1 MAESIVNTSGN
12 GTVIGAYTRG
22 EDGPYPTYSVT
33 VRPDDNSGD
42 LSVSTPGDPRL
53 KVGDKVSFT
62 ISDGAAG
69 RLLGNVT
76 KI

>member
-1 MAESIVNTSGN
+1 MAKITVNTSGN
-12 GTVIGAYTRG
+12 GTVISAYTSG
-22 EDGPYPTYSVT
+22 AGGPYPTYSIT
-33 VRPDDNSGD
+33 VKPDDNSGD

>member
-1 MAESIVNTSGN
+1 MAESIVNTLGN
-12 GTVIGAYTRG
+12 GTVIGAHTRG
-22 EDGPYPTYSVT
+22 EGGPYPTYSVT